1 MNVYPMELVLAEARK
16 LQEQATAL
24 QAENAKLREEWREY
38 QATIDSLV
46 DECTDHKAENAKL
59 REFAGQVL
67 YFTTMTD
74 GCGDN
79 CPYSSSDCS
88 HECHLRE
95 QGRELGIEVD

>member
-1 MNVYPMELVLAEARK
+1 MSEQVTLDGFMNMKLDGTVELLDGAHNVVAR
-16 LQEQATAL
+16 LYSRASNDLEEQ
-24 QAENAKLREEWREY
+24 
-38 QATIDSLV
+38 
-46 DECTDHKAENAKL
+46 NAKL

-95 QGRELGIEVD
+95 QGRELGVEVSE